1 MVNTSIVCNTVNSRP
16 VRRLLASVAA
26 VAAVIAAV
34 AGSASPARAQGLSLG
49 GCPAPSAS
57 QPFAPWL
64 DESSYELAPGGDF
77 ESGSWATAPWSLAG
91 RAELVS
97 GSEPYAATGTLGSQ
111 SLSLPAGA
119 AAQSPLTCVD
129 ASYPTVRFF
138 IAGQGTVAAGLV
150 ENGLYLPLGIATGSG
165 SWAPT
170 PVMLTDSAVLGLLSG
185 GSAQVSVRLTALTG
199 DPQVDDVF
207 IDPWNRG

>member
-1 MVNTSIVCNTVNSRP
+1 MVNTSTVCNAVDSRP
-16 VRRLLASVAA
+16 VRRLLAGVVGLLAI
-26 VAAVIAAV
+26 IAAL
-34 AGSASPARAQGLSLG
+34 AGSTSPARAESLLLG
-49 GCPAPSAS
+49 GCPAPSVS

-64 DESSYELAPGGDF
+64 DQSSYELAPGGDF
-77 ESGSWATAPWSLAG
+77 ETGSWASAPWSLTG
-91 RAELVS
+91 RAAVVS

-119 AAQSPLTCVD
+119 IAQSRLTCVD
-129 ASYPTVRFF
+129 ASYPTVRLF

-150 ENGLYLPLGIATGSG
+150 DDGLYLPLGIAGGSG
-165 SWAPT
+165 GWAPT